1 MPDDVRA
8 VSLEDPNY
16 QAALI
21 TVLQA
26 VQASEA
32 RDGSYQNGFSALLV
46 VMAMLIECEPGTHT
60 NQQLQARCE
69 ELGRTVHLQAK
80 LFRQQVETTGERQ
93 FDQLL
98 AALDRTMADIR
109 QQHH

>member
-8 VSLEDPNY
+8 VRLEDPN
-16 QAALI
+16 LVS
-21 TVLQA
+21 VLQA
-26 VQASEA
+26 VQASHE

-46 VMAMLIECEPGTHT
+46 VMAMLIEREPGSHT
-60 NQQLQARCE
+60 NQHLRARCE

-98 AALDRTMADIR
+98 SVIEQAMATI
-109 QQHH
+109 Q